1 MYLLVTDGEDEEGGN
16 EAEDEASDFDA
27 SFEEENC
34 DNDKCCGNDEDDASS
49 NVSDESNSSSEAL
62 DVEGSDESECESNCS
77 ELIRI
82 QKQRKQQVVKS
93 SSNHSLSEHDANK
106 ETSYKLT
113 NMDDFSSPAS
123 LTETRPE
130 LVAQIDQEIEI
141 NDHYKAVSMRNKSK
155 STSDPVT
162 SSQFRK
168 SGPYENYIPPPPK
181 YVDEK
186 RVGHETI
193 SMTSSTS
200 LKDIPK
206 IFHGKEYIKKENPYI
221 AERKGGD
228 DIRASKNNWEQQ
240 DPSQQS
246 AKNSDGIADTT
257 DHVNGSST
265 PLSLHAQG
273 LSSIRR
279 LLAAGQT
286 SNV

>member
-1 MYLLVTDGEDEEGGN
+1 MDL
-16 EAEDEASDFDA
+16 
-27 SFEEENC
+27 
-34 DNDKCCGNDEDDASS
+34 
-49 NVSDESNSSSEAL
+49 
-62 DVEGSDESECESNCS
+62 EGSDESDCESNCS

-82 QKQRKQQVVKS
+82 QKQQKHQDPKS
-93 SSNHSLSEHDANK
+93 GSNRNSSDHDEYR

-113 NMDDFSSPAS
+113 NTDDFSSPAS

-141 NDHYKAVSMRNKSK
+141 SDHYKAVSMRKKS
-155 STSDPVT
+155 STSDTVT
-162 SSQFRK
+162 SRQFRK
-168 SGPYENYIPPPPK
+168 SGPYENYIPPPSK

-186 RVGHETI
+186 QDGHSIHKSI
-193 SMTSSTS
+193 SMTQSTS

-206 IFHGKEYIKKENPYI
+206 ISRGKQCIKKENPTNTYI

-228 DIRASKNNWEQQ
+228 EIRTSKNHWEQQ
-240 DPSQQS
+240 GTQEPSQQCT
-246 AKNSDGIADTT
+246 KNGDGIGVTDTT
-257 DHVNGSST
+257 DHVNGSSTSST

>member
-1 MYLLVTDGEDEEGGN
+1 
-16 EAEDEASDFDA
+16 
-27 SFEEENC
+27 
-34 DNDKCCGNDEDDASS
+34 
-49 NVSDESNSSSEAL
+49 
-62 DVEGSDESECESNCS
+62 
-77 ELIRI
+77 
-82 QKQRKQQVVKS
+82 
-93 SSNHSLSEHDANK
+93 
-106 ETSYKLT
+106 
-113 NMDDFSSPAS
+113 MDDFSSPAS

-141 NDHYKAVSMRNKSK
+141 NDHYKAVSMRNKS

-186 RVGHETI
+186 RDGHSVHETV

-206 IFHGKEYIKKENPYI
+206 ISHGKQYIKKENPFI
-221 AERKGGD
+221 AERKGGAE
-228 DIRASKNNWEQQ
+228 IRTSKNNWEQQ
-240 DPSQQS
+240 GAQDPS
-246 AKNSDGIADTT
+246 AKNSDGIGVTDAT
-257 DHVNGSST
+257 DHVNGSSTSST